1 MALTMQHADKETEAP
16 PRPLYGQLRPV
27 TLLGGIMGLFPLLK
41 FWSRSGPPT
50 FRICSPVLLYT
61 AAVWSTYGAG
71 VYTVFRVMF
80 ASYTAS
86 DNQSP
91 VDKMVKYFFMSL
103 SAAGSIFCLLLV
115 LVVARRWDALY
126 AALDKRTLGFL
137 FVFLCAW
144 LATRGSKHVG
154 PAHGEEGPPLGTTA
168 SFCQA
173 PSPSTRSTVQPD

>member
-1 MALTMQHADKETEAP
+1 
-16 PRPLYGQLRPV
+16 
-27 TLLGGIMGLFPLLK
+27 
-41 FWSRSGPPT
+41 
-50 FRICSPVLLYT
+50 
-61 AAVWSTYGAG
+61 
-71 VYTVFRVMF
+71 MF

-126 AALDKRTLGFL
+126 AALDKVCLLLPKCGVSTSVGLKLLLTHLSLEALHHQQRTLGFL

-144 LATRGSKHVG
+144 LATRGSKPVG

-173 PSPSTRSTVQPD
+173 PSPLTRSTVQPD